1 MSTDEKAQVLETVE
15 ASRGSKRK
23 VMAEL
28 GVPKSTYYRWRARQ
42 SQGRLEDRRHPSSSW
57 NRLSPREESA
67 VLEVAL
73 EYTDLSSRLLAAWIT
88 DNQRLR
94 RFRIHRS
101 EFSRGKANMVASQI
115 GRIGSS
121 LKIDTGR
128 VGATVALLEEGG
140 TVPFIARYRKEATG
154 MLDEVAVAAIR
165 DRLGALVELDDRR
178 EAILKSLKERE
189 LLTDEVREQVDS
201 AETMTSLE
209 DVYLPYRPKRRT
221 RATIAHERGLE
232 PLADAIWEQ
241 TDLDI
246 EAEAGPYVDEEQGL
260 TNIDDVLSGARDIL
274 AERVSEDSTARN
286 GMRRL
291 FAKRGVLRSH
301 AVNEEEKDAAK
312 YLDYFDWEEPLG
324 SAPSH
329 RILAMLRGEKESHL
343 SVSISPSSPAPTDVL
358 SALFVK
364 EVNSSAGQVSSA
376 IDDGYKRLLG
386 PAMEREARNAIKE
399 RADKVAID
407 VFAVNLRELLLAPPL
422 GRKIVLA
429 ADPGFRT
436 GVKIVVLDRQG
447 KLIHDDVVYVLT
459 GGSRANDAKTT
470 ILKLV
475 DLFGVEVIAVGNGT
489 GGRETEE
496 FFRNLGLDSQIPVI
510 MVSESGAS
518 VYSASDVARAEFPDH
533 DLTVRGAVSIGR
545 RLVDPLAELVKI
557 DPQSIGVGQYQHD
570 VDQKLLKQRLDDVVV
585 SCVNNVGVDV
595 NTASE
600 QLLSYVSGLGQWVA
614 HKIVEYRYENGPF
627 TDRNSLLN
635 VSRLGEK
642 AFEQAA
648 GFLRVQGKNPLDAS
662 AIHPES
668 YSIVDQMARDLRC
681 SVSDLMRNQELR
693 DRIDVEKH
701 VSPGV
706 GLPTLNDIVAELG
719 RPGRDPRPEFEMFSF
734 TAGINTIN
742 DVSPGMTLPGIVTNV
757 AAFGAFVDVGVHQD
771 GLVHVSEL
779 SDTFVSNPGDV
790 VKVLQHVT
798 VKVLDVDLE
807 RQRISLSMKGQ
818 PQGS

>member
-1 MSTDEKAQVLETVE
+1 
-15 ASRGSKRK
+15 
-23 VMAEL
+23 
-28 GVPKSTYYRWRARQ
+28 
-42 SQGRLEDRRHPSSSW
+42 
-57 NRLSPREESA
+57 
-67 VLEVAL
+67 
-73 EYTDLSSRLLAAWIT
+73 
-88 DNQRLR
+88 
-94 RFRIHRS
+94 
-101 EFSRGKANMVASQI
+101 MVASQI

-312 YLDYFDWEEPLG
+312 YRDYFDWEEPLG

-407 VFAVNLRELLLAPPL
+407 VFSVNLRE
-422 GRKIVLA
+422 
-429 ADPGFRT
+429 
-436 GVKIVVLDRQG
+436 
-447 KLIHDDVVYVLT
+447 
-459 GGSRANDAKTT
+459 
-470 ILKLV
+470 
-475 DLFGVEVIAVGNGT
+475 
-489 GGRETEE
+489 
-496 FFRNLGLDSQIPVI
+496 
-510 MVSESGAS
+510 
-518 VYSASDVARAEFPDH
+518 
-533 DLTVRGAVSIGR
+533 
-545 RLVDPLAELVKI
+545 
-557 DPQSIGVGQYQHD
+557 
-570 VDQKLLKQRLDDVVV
+570 
-585 SCVNNVGVDV
+585 
-595 NTASE
+595 
-600 QLLSYVSGLGQWVA
+600 
-614 HKIVEYRYENGPF
+614 
-627 TDRNSLLN
+627 
-635 VSRLGEK
+635 
-642 AFEQAA
+642 
-648 GFLRVQGKNPLDAS
+648 
-662 AIHPES
+662 
-668 YSIVDQMARDLRC
+668 
-681 SVSDLMRNQELR
+681 
-693 DRIDVEKH
+693 
-701 VSPGV
+701 
-706 GLPTLNDIVAELG
+706 
-719 RPGRDPRPEFEMFSF
+719 
-734 TAGINTIN
+734 
-742 DVSPGMTLPGIVTNV
+742 
-757 AAFGAFVDVGVHQD
+757 
-771 GLVHVSEL
+771 
-779 SDTFVSNPGDV
+779 
-790 VKVLQHVT
+790 
-798 VKVLDVDLE
+798 
-807 RQRISLSMKGQ
+807 
-818 PQGS
+818 